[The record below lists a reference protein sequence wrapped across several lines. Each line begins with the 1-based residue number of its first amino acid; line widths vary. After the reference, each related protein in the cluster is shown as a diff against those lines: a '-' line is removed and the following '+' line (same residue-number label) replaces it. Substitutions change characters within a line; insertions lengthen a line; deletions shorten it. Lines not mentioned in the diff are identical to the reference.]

1 MAPSTAIEDH
11 TSSTAGTTKLPEPDR
26 MMHLQIMIDELSKRA
41 DQSDLIGLFAT
52 SRQARLYNA
61 DLARELRDVV
71 RALKRELDRRHDT
84 SSANLQF
91 PV

>member
-1 MAPSTAIEDH
+1 MPVPAQAL
-11 TSSTAGTTKLPEPDR
+11 KLPEPDR
-26 MMHLQIMIDELSKRA
+26 MMRLKIIIDELSERA
-41 DQSDLIGLFAT
+41 DQSDLIGLLAT

-71 RALKRELDRRHDT
+71 RALKCELDRRQDT